1 MSYRIN
7 ESATSVS
14 QYVYNDVEFLIT
26 SKGVIVKVT
35 VSVTEGND

>member
-1 MSYRIN
+1 MRALLQSHSIFIYI
-7 ESATSVS
+7 
-14 QYVYNDVEFLIT
+14 NDVEFLIT